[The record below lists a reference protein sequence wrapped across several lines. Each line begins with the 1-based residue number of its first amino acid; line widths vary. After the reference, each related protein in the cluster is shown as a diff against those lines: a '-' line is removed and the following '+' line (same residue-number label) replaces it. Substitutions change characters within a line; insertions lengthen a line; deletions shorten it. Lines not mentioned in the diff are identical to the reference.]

1 MFLNFL
7 NINNKILK
15 LLILTGPI
23 KFISS
28 LGFIIFN
35 IYMVNFIDK
44 ENLGNFLI
52 CLSLIVFLSIFSK
65 AGLTYAVLRTMSI
78 LYNVRDKTKFFPQIK
93 QILFTSTFISLILI
107 SLTIYF
113 EDYIALNIYNNE
125 DLRGLLV
132 ILVLSLPFYTFVQI
146 QKSIIK
152 SFKLPFIAPI
162 ADIGMILLIVIF
174 FTYLSNFFG
183 FALSVYRLALLFLLV
198 NVVLFA
204 FFNLLIFYLF
214 INKFKILK
222 KDEKINEE
230 KILSNS
236 LMDFFIIDFVN
247 YAFVWGSIFIC
258 SFYLDAKNLA
268 DFSSVYWLAF
278 SPLFLSIVLNSIY
291 APIFAIGYNSNN
303 LIRLRDNFYE
313 CKKIGII
320 IGVPTCAIFLFLSS
334 MILDTFF
341 NINNFELNLSFKI
354 LIIAALIRIIFG
366 PIQNALNM
374 SNNENFVKKITL
386 FISIAQIVA
395 MFIAINFYGIIAL
408 SFVYLIFNIIKFYLL
423 NKKFKKIISY

>member
-7 NINNKILK
+7 NIDNKILK
-15 LLILTGPI
+15 LLVLTGPI

-35 IYMVNFIDK
+35 VYMVNLIDK

-65 AGLTYAVLRTMSI
+65 AGLTYVVLRTMSI
-78 LYNVRDKTKFFPQIK
+78 LYSIRDKTKFFPQIK
-93 QILFTSTFISLILI
+93 QILFTSTFISLIII

-113 EDYIALNIYNNE
+113 EDYIAINIYNNE
-125 DLRGLLV
+125 DIRGLIV

-146 QKSIIK
+146 QKSIMK
-152 SFKLPFIAPI
+152 SFKLPFIAPL

-183 FALSVYRLALLFLLV
+183 FAVSVYRLALLFLLV
-198 NVVLFA
+198 NIILFA

-214 INKFKILK
+214 IKKFKIIK
-222 KDEKINEE
+222 KNEKINEE

-236 LMDFFIIDFVN
+236 LLDFFIIDFVN

-268 DFSSVYWLAF
+268 DFSSIYWLAF

-291 APIFAIGYNSNN
+291 APIFAINYNSNN
-303 LIRLRDNFYE
+303 LIKLRNSFYE

-320 IGVPTCAIFLFLSS
+320 IGVPTCAIFLYSS
-334 MILDTFF
+334 PIILNTFF
-341 NINNFELNLSFKI
+341 NINNFEFDLSFKI

-366 PIQNALNM
+366 PIQNCLNM
-374 SNNENFVKKITL
+374 SNNENFVRKITL
-386 FISIAQIVA
+386 YISIAQIA
-395 MFIAINFYGIIAL
+395 TMFIAINFYGIIAL
-408 SFVYLIFNIIKFYLL
+408 SFVYLFFNILKFYLL
-423 NKKFKKIISY
+423 NKKFKKIIG